1 VSEAVYV
8 KNEPAQTGF
17 EVDMSQLLVTSDSAF
32 EADVLLAR
40 VPVLVDFGA
49 AWCHPCKQLDPIL
62 EELASEWSSKV
73 KIVRLDVDANP
84 DATVR
89 CGVMGVP
96 TLILFV
102 DGQEVERLSGFQ
114 SKSRLLERLGP
125 HLGA

>member
-1 VSEAVYV
+1 MS
-8 KNEPAQTGF
+8 KTNRRQTAF

-32 EADVLLAR
+32 EADVLLAK

-62 EELASEWSSKV
+62 EELASEWSSEVKV
-73 KIVRLDVDANP
+73 VRLDVDANP

-102 DGQEVERLSGFQ
+102 GGQEVERLRGFQ
-114 SKSRLLERLGP
+114 PKSRLLERLGP
-125 HLGA
+125 HLAGC